1 MKVGKKELYLL
12 LALLGIIIAICAWQ
26 FGFNKMNEKT
36 QGLESETAVLQ
47 AEIQKYSAIKNN
59 IELYQKGIEDATYDI
74 AEILSLFPTNIL
86 VEDVIMLGR
95 EFEKNDDD
103 TYIASINSGNASN
116 IYIATSQPVD
126 SNSIPVTY
134 GLYQNGVNTSFT
146 TTYKGFKEMVDYLY
160 QHENRMSLDAF
171 ALSYDSTNGN
181 LSGSMT
187 LNMYYVTGTDKEY
200 VPQNING
207 ISLGTDNI
215 FGTLK

>member
-1 MKVGKKELYLL
+1 MDLSKVKIV
-12 LALLGIIIAICAWQ
+12 ADSSSDILGLDKIPFNSAPLKIIA
-26 FGFNKMNEKT
+26 G
-36 QGLESETAVLQ
+36 
-47 AEIQKYSAIKNN
+47 
-59 IELYQKGIEDATYDI
+59 D
-74 AEILSLFPTNIL
+74 
-86 VEDVIMLGR
+86 R
-95 EFEKNDDD
+95 EFVDDKD
-103 TYIASINSGNASN
+103 
-116 IYIATSQPVD
+116 
-126 SNSIPVTY
+126 
-134 GLYQNGVNTSFT
+134 LNT
-146 TTYKGFKEMVDYLY
+146 KEMVDYLY